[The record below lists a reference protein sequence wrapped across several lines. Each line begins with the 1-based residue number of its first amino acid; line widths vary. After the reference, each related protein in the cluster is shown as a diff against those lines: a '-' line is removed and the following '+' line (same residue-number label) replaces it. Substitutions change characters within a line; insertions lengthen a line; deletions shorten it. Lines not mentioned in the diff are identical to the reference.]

1 MSEKRRLGFKIDKIA
16 GLLNPDKIIIMMAIG
31 FIILPVVIFLLGW
44 TNIIIFIL
52 GTVILTVTGIYVY
65 KAVITEFTISI
76 KENIGFWIVSIAI
89 IVLWCLFS
97 GIGKF
102 SYQTPDFKARN
113 IFFHD
118 LCYCSWPI
126 SFDMSK
132 QPEYIQ
138 NLLSNVK
145 SANLVYYYAW
155 WLPVAALV
163 KLFNLGMLASNILL
177 QLYATIEVFLIY
189 YCFLNIIK
197 RYSYIALSA
206 LILFGGFDFWMY
218 FIGNFQFPNMGH
230 VEWWATYFQYSSNTT
245 QLYWVFNS
253 SLPIWLITCILI
265 ILPQNRIKAAWGALS
280 FAYSPFATVSMVFIV
295 LVAIFNTKSEKVSDK
310 IKEMFSVINIVTAL
324 FMLIILGSYYLQVN
338 IKGTSVDGF
347 IFQVYPEQKL
357 FTTYLMFLLIEFG
370 LYFLVMGFEASKN
383 RFYLIT
389 LVGLILTPFIKIG
402 MYNDW
407 SLKVPIPLL
416 FILMMLVVKR
426 YYLENTKKRKY
437 AILTVLF
444 LGYMTSMVELQRNI
458 VGTLTMSQTDYTWH
472 VIDSFGY
479 IDSGEEGTD
488 KLFALQYLAHKVD
501 NFWSKYISK

>member
-1 MSEKRRLGFKIDKIA
+1 MIKRLKNMVKKANLDNILVIMILVFIIS
-16 GLLNPDKIIIMMAIG
+16 PIII
-31 FIILPVVIFLLGW
+31 FLWGW
-44 TNIIIFIL
+44 TNLIIFII
-52 GTVILTVTGIYVY
+52 GTSISVATGVCVY
-65 KAVITEFTISI
+65 KAVIKEFTISI
-76 KENIGFWIVSIAI
+76 KKNISFWVISIAI

-138 NLLSNVK
+138 NLLANVK
-145 SANLVYYYAW
+145 SVNLVYYYAW

-163 KLFNLGMLASNILL
+163 KLFNLGILASNILL
-177 QLYATIEVFLIY
+177 QLYATVEVFLIY

-197 RYSYIALSA
+197 RYSYIALST

-218 FIGNFQFPNMGH
+218 FIENLKFPNMGH
-230 VEWWATYFQYSSNTT
+230 VEWWATYFQYSANTT

-295 LVAIFNTKSEKVSDK
+295 LAAIFNIKSKKISDK
-310 IKEMFSVINIVTAL
+310 IREMFSIINIVTAL
-324 FMLIILGSYYLQVN
+324 FMLIVFGSYYLQVN

-357 FTTYLMFLLIEFG
+357 FTTYLFFLLVEFG
-370 LYFLVMGFEASKN
+370 LYFFVMGSEARKN

-389 LVGLILTPFIKIG
+389 LLGLILTPFIKIG

-426 YYLENTKKRKY
+426 YYLENKKIRKY

-444 LGYMTSMVELQRNI
+444 LGYMTSVVELQRNI

-488 KLFALQYLAHKVD
+488 KLFALQYLAPKVD
-501 NFWSKYISK
+501 NFWGKYISK